1 LFVPAN
7 FLVIKIMSAYNMRVT
22 LVIGCILQLIAA
34 WTRVSIYYT
43 DNFAL
48 SATFGNV
55 IGAFAQVFFGNCT
68 SKLASMWFGDKERA
82 LSTALG
88 TLAMPIGC
96 IAGFVVPASIIGESD
111 VADVEAG
118 KAKFVKYLIIQSC
131 VVTLSTVPFA
141 ILARNKPP
149 SPPSISQSVHQE
161 PEDLKAE
168 MGKLLRNKNYLLLCV
183 AFTCLNSICT
193 CMGAV
198 VSSVTAP
205 YDYTAVDNAIIGGVF
220 IISGVI
226 GTVIISVML
235 DRHHKFKLSLI
246 GIAILAT
253 LSLVAAQFALPSK
266 SVAAFSINTV
276 FIGLSSIPA
285 APIGNALAVEIT
297 YPVPESMS
305 NGMMN
310 IPNILYGF
318 SMGILSGYLCE
329 V

>member
-1 LFVPAN
+1 
-7 FLVIKIMSAYNMRVT
+7 
-22 LVIGCILQLIAA
+22 
-34 WTRVSIYYT
+34 
-43 DNFAL
+43 
-48 SATFGNV
+48 
-55 IGAFAQVFFGNCT
+55 
-68 SKLASMWFGDKERA
+68 
-82 LSTALG
+82 
-88 TLAMPIGC
+88 MPIGC
-96 IAGFVVPASIIGESD
+96 IAGFVVPASIIGEGD
-111 VADVEAG
+111 VADIEAG

-149 SPPSISQSVHQE
+149 TPPSISQSVHQE
-161 PEDLKAE
+161 PENLKAE
-168 MGKLLRNKNYLLLCV
+168 MGKLLRNGNYLLLCV

-205 YDYTAVDNAIIGGVF
+205 YDYTAVDNAIIGGIF

-226 GTVIISVML
+226 GTVIISVLL

-253 LSLVAAQFALPSK
+253 VSLIAAQYALPSK
-266 SVAAFSINTV
+266 SVTAFSINTV

-310 IPNILYGF
+310 IPNIMYGF
-318 SMGILSGYLCE
+318 AMGILSGYLCE
-329 V
+329 VKSPPWVLALFSINCLIGLGATLLIKEDLRRLRPKQAEVDVPEGEALVDARLNYKSTNIE